1 MGLSLLLASY
11 HKYCG
16 FAMLFSTSR
25 NQEKNGEDMT
35 SLGVRDIG
43 TSPQPMKLGSYS
55 KLNFLWSGR
64 GTYVNPGHV
73 FYATETCLETSV
85 NDPMCRYLWGSQV
98 CVDGETR

>member
-43 TSPQPMKLGSYS
+43 TSPQPMKLGSWS
-55 KLNFLWSGR
+55 KLNFLWD
-64 GTYVNPGHV
+64 TYVFLGHV

-98 CVDGETR
+98 CVDEETR